1 MEEPRL
7 TITEKLLASQGLL
20 SRKQLAPILG
30 VEVGTLTAWVS
41 RNRGPAFIKVGDLV
55 RYDPVEVVR
64 WLESQTVEPTASA
77 ESQAPKAASALPD
90 WLLPNRPKAHIAGA

>member
-7 TITEKLLASQGLL
+7 TIIEKLLASQGLL
-20 SRKQLAPILG
+20 SRKQLAPIIG

-55 RYDPVEVVR
+55 RYDPVEVAR
-64 WLESQTVEPTASA
+64 WLESQTVEPTSTTAP
-77 ESQAPKAASALPD
+77 QAPKASTPLPD
-90 WLLPNRPKAHIAGA
+90 WLQPNRPKAQIAGA